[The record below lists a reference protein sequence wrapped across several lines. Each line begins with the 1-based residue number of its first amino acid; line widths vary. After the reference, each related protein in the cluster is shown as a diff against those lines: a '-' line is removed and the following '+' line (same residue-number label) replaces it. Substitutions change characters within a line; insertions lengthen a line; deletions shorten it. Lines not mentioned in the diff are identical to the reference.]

1 VNAIWLLMGLL
12 LLSYIGSFLV
22 GGRAL
27 RGVGLPS
34 GAEYVVLGFVLGP
47 HVLGLLDRSSLDAFE
62 PVANVSLGWLALVIG
77 LDYGFVQGRRL
88 RASRMALGLLVA
100 LITGALIAFAVVAFV
115 TQFTPLR
122 GVERALLAGGVA
134 AACAETTRHAIL
146 WVMQRHEASGK
157 ISNLIAE
164 LAAADDLVPL
174 LGMAVVF
181 AMKPTAGALMSIPF
195 WGWTVIT
202 AAIGVVLGGIAV
214 ALLGSDFRLIQSWS
228 VLIGTSLLTVGM
240 SSRVGLSP
248 LFATFVMG
256 ITIASI
262 SRHRAEIT
270 AMVAPSERPVLLPAL
285 LLAGAHVD
293 FRAAPYLPWIV
304 GIAVVVRVL
313 AKVGLGSLVRLAL
326 PDARGSGRL
335 FGFGLLSSGAL
346 AMSIG
351 LAFALQFPG
360 PIGDTVLA
368 AAAVVTVFGEFVGPA
383 ALRSSLRFAGEITV
397 VEPSSEAA
405 VKESADADED
415 RDSTEDSVDEMDGPP
430 RTGGSAES
438 TPIGE
443 VATK

>member
-1 VNAIWLLMGLL
+1 MNALWLLMGLL
-12 LLSYIGSFLV
+12 VLSYIGSFLV

-47 HVLGLLDRSSLDAFE
+47 HVLGLLDRSSLVAFE
-62 PVANVSLGWLALVIG
+62 PIANVSLGWLALVIG
-77 LDYGFVQGRRL
+77 LDYGFVRGRRL
-88 RASRMALGLLVA
+88 RPSRMALGLLVA
-100 LITGALIAFAVVAFV
+100 LITGGLIAAAVAVFV
-115 TQFTPLR
+115 TWFTPLR
-122 GVERALLAGGVA
+122 GVERALLVGGVG

-146 WVMQRHEASGK
+146 WLMQRHDANGK
-157 ISNLIAE
+157 LSNLIAE

-181 AMKPTAGALMSIPF
+181 AMKPTAMALTSIPF
-195 WGWTVIT
+195 WGWTAIT
-202 AAIGVVLGGIAV
+202 AATGVALGGIAV

-240 SSRVGLSP
+240 TSRVGLSP
-248 LFATFVMG
+248 LFAAFVMG

-262 SRHRAEIT
+262 SRHREEII

-285 LLAGAHVD
+285 LLAGAHVN
-293 FRAAPYLPWIV
+293 FRSASYLPWIV
-304 GIAVVVRVL
+304 GIAVVVRVIG
-313 AKVGLGSLVRLAL
+313 KVGMGSLLRLVI
-326 PDARGSGRL
+326 PEARSSGRL

-383 ALRSSLRFAGEITV
+383 AMRSSLRVAGEIAAA
-397 VEPSSEAA
+397 EPSTESEA
-405 VKESADADED
+405 KEGAGADQDLGPTDELDASPEARAERD
-415 RDSTEDSVDEMDGPP
+415 REATTE
-430 RTGGSAES
+430 
-438 TPIGE
+438 
-443 VATK
+443 